1 MKKSL
6 LAICLAAG
14 LMLAPAGTAM
24 ADEQVSVTLPAFPV
38 TLNGVTFEQ
47 SQLEYPLLVYKNI
60 TYVAMTY
67 HDARLLGLETQ
78 WSMEQGL
85 FIKKMEIVPEQLDA
99 QNAYVPYVTDT
110 INAGSYP
117 AVRPSFAITVN
128 GTSIDNSK
136 E

>member
-78 WSMEQGL
+78 WTMEQGL
-85 FIKKMEIVPEQLDA
+85 FIKKWRLCRNRWMRRMRMCRMLRIPSMPE
-99 QNAYVPYVTDT
+99 
-110 INAGSYP
+110 
-117 AVRPSFAITVN
+117 AIRRC
-128 GTSIDNSK
+128 GRRLPLR
-136 E
+136 